1 MKRLVFLPILALLLS
16 GCFKEFDGIND
27 ENELF
32 AKLARGSG
40 TWEVTKV
47 EQWDALQTD
56 PVITTSN
63 PDSAFFYFYL
73 RSKIISGVVIDLNY
87 GEFYLDNNLVE
98 EKTVS
103 AQEER
108 IVFEGFTVGSGTV
121 YTVEKNSGSTMIWLN
136 VQNDQAMRI
145 HLKKKD
151 YDIPSPGPTE
161 TGG

>member
-1 MKRLVFLPILALLLS
+1 MKRFLILPVLAILLS

-32 AKLARGSG
+32 AKLAKGKG

-73 RSKIISGVVIDLNY
+73 RSKIVFGNVIDLNY
-87 GEFYLDNNLVE
+87 GEFYLNNTLVE
-98 EKTVS
+98 ETTVS

-108 IVFEGFTVGSGTV
+108 IVFEGTTVGSGTV

-136 VQNDQAMRI
+136 MQSDQAMRI

-151 YDIPSPGPTE
+151 YEIPTTGSE